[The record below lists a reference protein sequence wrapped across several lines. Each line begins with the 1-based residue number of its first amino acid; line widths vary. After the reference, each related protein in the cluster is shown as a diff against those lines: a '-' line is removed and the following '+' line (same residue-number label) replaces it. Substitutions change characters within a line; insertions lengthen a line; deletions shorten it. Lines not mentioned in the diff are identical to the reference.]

1 MSSKLYN
8 FFANVMLRISFF
20 RLTGQRVEKVIHLI
34 KAGFVNGYTLFRFGH
49 FIKAFG
55 RDAKFLGIPVFDP
68 DFRGNFSVS
77 IGDNVEIY
85 KSVSFRGRGEI
96 VIGSFSSINSG
107 VIFGTTGKI
116 IIGKYVMVADNVS
129 FRNAD
134 HAFGDTE
141 IPMLLQGEFS
151 KNIIVE
157 DDVWIGANVVI
168 LKGIRIGTG
177 AIIGANAVVT
187 QDVPAFKIY
196 GGVPAKEIGDR
207 KNKKI

>member
-1 MSSKLYN
+1 MSSKFYN
-8 FFANVMLRISFF
+8 LFCKVMLFVSFF
-20 RLTGQRVEKVIHLI
+20 RLIGQKIEKTIHII
-34 KAGFVNGYTLFRFGH
+34 KACLINGYTLFRFGN

-55 RDAKFLGIPVFDP
+55 KGAKFLGIPVFDP
-68 DFRGNFSVS
+68 DFRENLSVF

-85 KSVSFRGRGEI
+85 KNVSFRGRGEI
-96 VIGSFSSINSG
+96 VIGSFSSINSC
-107 VIFGTTGKI
+107 VIFGTAGRI
-116 IIGKYVMVADNVS
+116 NIGNYVMVADNVS

-134 HAFGDTE
+134 HAFSDTE
-141 IPMLLQGEFS
+141 VPMLLQGEFS

-168 LKGIRIGTG
+168 LKGVRIGTG

-187 QDVPAFKIY
+187 QDVPSFKIY

-207 KNKKI
+207 KTK

>member
-8 FFANVMLRISFF
+8 FFSKIMLQLSFF
-20 RLTGQRVEKVIHLI
+20 RLIGQKIEKIIHLL
-34 KAGFVNGYTLFRFGH
+34 KAGLINGYTLFRFGH

-68 DFRGNFSVS
+68 DFRGNLSVS

-85 KSVSFRGRGEI
+85 KNVSFRGRGEI
-96 VIGSFSSINSG
+96 QIGSYSSINSG
-107 VIFGTTGKI
+107 VIFGTTSKI
-116 IIGKYVMVADNVS
+116 IIGNYVMVADNVS

-134 HAFGDTE
+134 HAFGDTDV
-141 IPMLLQGEFS
+141 PMLIQGEFS

-168 LKGIRIGTG
+168 LKGVRIGTG

-187 QDVPAFKIY
+187 QDVPSFKIY

-207 KNKKI
+207 KTK

>member
-1 MSSKLYN
+1 
-8 FFANVMLRISFF
+8 
-20 RLTGQRVEKVIHLI
+20 VEKIIYLS
-34 KAGFVNGYTLFRFGH
+34 KAGLINVFTLFRFGY

-55 RDAKFLGIPVFDP
+55 RDSKFLGIPDFDP

-96 VIGSFSSINSG
+96 EIGSYSSINSG

-116 IIGKYVMVADNVS
+116 IIGNYVMIADNVS

-168 LKGIRIGTG
+168 LKGVRIGTG

-187 QDVPAFKIY
+187 QDVPSFKIY

-207 KNKKI
+207 KTK

>member
-1 MSSKLYN
+1 MSTKLYN
-8 FFANVMLRISFF
+8 YFSKIILRASFF
-20 RLTGQRVEKVIHLI
+20 KLTRQKGEKIIHLF
-34 KAGFVNGYTLFRFGH
+34 KAGLINGYTLFRFGH

-55 RDAKFLGIPVFDP
+55 RGAKFLGIPFFDP

-116 IIGKYVMVADNVS
+116 IIGNYVMVADNVS

-134 HAFGDTE
+134 HAFSNTE
-141 IPMLLQGEFS
+141 VPMLLQGEFS

-168 LKGIRIGTG
+168 LKGVRIGTG

-187 QDVPAFKIY
+187 QDVPSFKIY

-207 KNKKI
+207 KTK